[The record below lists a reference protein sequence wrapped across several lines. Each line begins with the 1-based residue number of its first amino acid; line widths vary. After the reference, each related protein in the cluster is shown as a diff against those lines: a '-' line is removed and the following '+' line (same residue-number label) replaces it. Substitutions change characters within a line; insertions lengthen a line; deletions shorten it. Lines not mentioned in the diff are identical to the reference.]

1 MERQVFPLVGVPC
14 CAQER
19 NGHPIHVVGDK
30 YVRAVVEAAG
40 ALPLAIPA
48 LGAAIDVVDLAARL
62 DGLLVTGSPSN
73 VEPHHYGGS
82 PSREGTLHDPARD
95 ATTLPLIR
103 AALEHDVPLLA
114 ICRGIQE
121 LNVALGGTLH
131 QNVHEVAGREDH
143 RSRKD
148 RSIAER
154 YAHDQHLVR
163 LEPDGLL
170 RPLAGADEVWVNSLH
185 AQGIDRPAPGLAV
198 EAVAPDGQIEA
209 VRVPGRRFAIGV
221 QWHPE
226 FAVLRHDFSRA
237 LFEAFGAAAQARAR
251 SRALVPV

>member
-1 MERQVFPLVGVPC
+1 VERQVFPLVGVPSC
-14 CAQER
+14 TR
-19 NGHPIHVVGDK
+19 DINGHPFHVVGDK
-30 YVRAVVEAAG
+30 YMRAIVETAAG
-40 ALPLAIPA
+40 VPLAIPA
-48 LGAAIDVVDLAARL
+48 LGPAIDVDDLAARL

-103 AALEHDVPLLA
+103 AAVERDVPILA

-131 QNVHEVAGREDH
+131 QNVHEVSGRQDH

-148 RSIAER
+148 RPVEGR
-154 YAHDQHLVR
+154 YEHDQHTVSLAPEGV
-163 LEPDGLL
+163 L
-170 RPLAGADEVWVNSLH
+170 RRLAGAEEVWVNSLH
-185 AQGIDRPAPGLAV
+185 AQGIDRLAPGLEV
-198 EAVAPDGQIEA
+198 EAVAPDGQVEA
-209 VRVPGRRFAIGV
+209 VRVPDRSFVIGV

-226 FAVLRHDFSRA
+226 FKVLRHNFSRT
-237 LFEAFGAAAQARAR
+237 LFEAFGAASRARAR
-251 SRALVPV
+251 SRALERV